1 MRPSNWISSSDV
13 LVLLFAR
20 GVTHVTLLV
29 DSRSAEETRIL
40 GASLAPVLL
49 PGDVLSLNGDLGAGK
64 TCFVQGVAGALEVRG
79 RVTSPTFTLVHEY
92 NGRYPIVHLDVYRLN
107 YFQEVLDLGFEELLD
122 PGAILV
128 VEWGEAVAPLLPNRY
143 LEIELRR
150 GEDTVAVT
158 NGDDGLDEYRAV
170 AFRPRGPGWERKLD
184 TMRVTAEALLDALSP
199 DESTGERF
207 TRGPDPVSRHRRLD
221 LPDDSTG

>member
-1 MRPSNWISSSDV
+1 
-13 LVLLFAR
+13 
-20 GVTHVTLLV
+20 VTLLV

-64 TCFVQGVAGALEVRG
+64 TCFVQGLAGALEVDG

-92 NGRYPIVHLDVYRLN
+92 NGRFPIVHLDVYRLN

-122 PGAILV
+122 PAAILV

-150 GEDTVAVT
+150 GESVEVT
-158 NGDDGLDEYRAV
+158 EDDEGLDDYRSV
-170 AFRPRGPGWERKLD
+170 AFRARGPGWERKLD
-184 TMRVTAEALLDALSP
+184 TMRVTAETLLDALSP
-199 DESTGERF
+199 AESTSDRF
-207 TRGPDPVSRHRRLD
+207 TRVPDHASRHRRLD
-221 LPDDSTG
+221 LPGDTTG